1 MAILTAGIPPKP
13 YGAGGRKIDLP
24 VKANTNLFQGTLVA
38 YNGAG
43 LVPGSSAGAGD
54 AVGIAEADAVGGAS
68 DGLTRVVV
76 WTDHT
81 FTFNNGANAFTD
93 ASPCGALA
101 YMEDD
106 HTVGT
111 GGVGGS
117 GEGVAGLFMGM
128 NDDGSVRVYL
138 FPNVAQSLNWIAV
151 NGTNVPNQ
159 ANTTVTSLSRIT
171 RYLVAALGQN
181 STVTLG
187 TAGAK
192 VGDVIRVVR
201 TDTSAF
207 TLAIVNGGGGGGTLI
222 TLPVSKTGYAQAYYN
237 GTNWLFDGDGSV

>member
-1 MAILTAGIPPKP
+1 MAILTSGIPPKP
-13 YGAGGRKIDLP
+13 YGGGGRKIDLP

-54 AVGIAEADAVGGAS
+54 AVGIVESDAVGGTS
-68 DGLTRVVV
+68 DGATRVMV

-81 FTFNNGANAFTD
+81 FTFNNGANAFSD
-93 ASPCGALA
+93 ATQVGALA

-128 NDDGSVRVYL
+128 NDDGTVRVYL
-138 FPNVAQSLNWIAV
+138 FPNIANSLQWLAV
-151 NGTNVPNQ
+151 NGPNVPNQ
-159 ANTTVTSLSRIT
+159 AATTVQPVSRIS
-171 RYLVAALGQN
+171 RYLVAALGQAT
-181 STVTLG
+181 TVTLG
-187 TAGAK
+187 TVGAT
-192 VGDVIRVVR
+192 VGMVIRIVR
-201 TDTSAF
+201 TDVSAN
-207 TLAIVNGGGGGGTLI
+207 TLAVVNGGGGGGTLI
-222 TLPVSKTGYAQAYYN
+222 TLPVSKTGYVQAYFN